1 MLLTDGKYTMVC
13 KKRAFTLVELMVAI
27 LLSAIIVFFSYT
39 MTISAYKM
47 FTKMNNTS
55 YSIDNIKFFEEVF
68 KKSVSEAEDTNFTST
83 TTSDLNELRFE
94 RYDTKLPTPEKVID
108 VYTLDDENGN
118 TLSFMCNDANKYEVY
133 PSSITDFALRDITPV
148 KLFVETTNSSGTRIS
163 RMLLLNN
170 VKAFYYRV
178 DKTGD
183 TKNLRDITIGI
194 VYYDDSTKTLKRQNR
209 SFCFTAR
216 SIVA

>member
-55 YSIDNIKFFEEVF
+55 YSIDDIKFFEEVF

-216 SIVA
+216 GIVA

>member
-1 MLLTDGKYTMVC
+1 MGRGNTLTMIY

-55 YSIDNIKFFEEVF
+55 YSVDNMKFFEEAF
-68 KKSVSEAEDTNFTST
+68 KKSVSEADETNLLPT
-83 TTSDLNELRFE
+83 TTTNLDELVFR
-94 RYDTKLPTPEKVID
+94 RYDVNIGEDVID
-108 VYTLDDENGN
+108 VYTIVDKDDSKLDFKFDGTNN
-118 TLSFMCNDANKYEVY
+118 HFEVY
-133 PSSITDFALRDITPV
+133 PEAITDLALKSIEPG
-148 KLFVETTNSSGTRIS
+148 KLFLETRKASSHAQIS
-163 RMLLLNN
+163 KMLLLNN

-183 TKNLRDITIGI
+183 TNNLRDITIGI
-194 VYYDDSTKTLKRQNR
+194 VYYDDSSKTLRRQNR

-216 SIVA
+216 SILE

>member
-216 SIVA
+216 GIVA